1 MYRWEIFFYSLQAC
15 KYDDFLFL
23 FLIILY
29 FVLFYPLFVV
39 RVKIIKMYD
48 CIFSRAWAF
57 LVMAVNLSERSPTTL
72 STLYSVLYKT
82 AWLIFFGFVFF
93 FVRCCFF
100 YLRLLR
106 HFKWLFATGQRER
119 KNNEL
124 RSCGV
129 QNEKLRYLCQDF
141 DKRKQNRE
149 WWKGSRL
156 VGFWNKIYLFR
167 YFCWLWLSSLEDL
180 NFWNWMKKFECW
192 LFKLC
197 RNWFC
202 YESGFYDIFSFF
214 FFFLRFFLK
223 V

>member
-1 MYRWEIFFYSLQAC
+1 MLWNWVCVNSPWCIDEIFFYSLQAC

-48 CIFSRAWAF
+48 CIFSRAWVF
-57 LVMAVNLSERSPTTL
+57 FGDGCKFIRKEPY
-72 STLYSVLYKT
+72 YSVLYKT
-82 AWLIFFGFVFF
+82 AWLIFGFVFF
-93 FVRCCFF
+93 IRCMCCFF

-129 QNEKLRYLCQDF
+129 QNEKLRYLCQDLI
-141 DKRKQNRE
+141 
-149 WWKGSRL
+149 KGSRIGNDEKV
-156 VGFWNKIYLFR
+156 VG
-167 YFCWLWLSSLEDL
+167 
-180 NFWNWMKKFECW
+180 
-192 LFKLC
+192 
-197 RNWFC
+197 
-202 YESGFYDIFSFF
+202 
-214 FFFLRFFLK
+214 
-223 V
+223 